1 MLSRMAWLPAA
12 IPSPST
18 NVVHVGPFVV
28 HVYGLC
34 YVLAVLAAVAI
45 TRRRWAAR
53 GGSPELV
60 YDVAVWAVPAGIV
73 GGRLYFLATTP
84 GDTFEHWWGPLAVWE
99 GGLGIWGGIAAG
111 TIVGL

>member
-1 MLSRMAWLPAA
+1 MLCRMASPLAA

-53 GGSPELV
+53 GGARELV
-60 YDVAVWAVPAGIV
+60 YDVALWAVPAGIV
-73 GGRLYFLATTP
+73 GGGFSFLAPTP
-84 GDTFEHWWGPLAVWE
+84 GAALEPGGGPVAV
-99 GGLGIWGGIAAG
+99 GGGGRGIWGGIAAG
-111 TIVGL
+111 TLVG